1 MTWLTILILA
11 IGFLCASGWCYEF
24 IGYALGHWR
33 SGASK
38 YAVACAVVAIA
49 PLVLVVWVTRNMVVY
64 A

>member
-1 MTWLTILILA
+1 MTLLPILMLA
-11 IGFLCASGWCYEF
+11 FFALCAAAWAWEF
-24 IGYALGHWR
+24 IDYARGHWR

-38 YAVACAVVAIA
+38 YAVACGLVAIA

>member
-1 MTWLTILILA
+1 MTLLLILILA
-11 IGFLCASGWCYEF
+11 IFAMSAVAWAREF